1 MSPDDA
7 SSDLASC
14 RSELLSSKSF
24 VRRESLMPLLL
35 KPLRGFGVFEVDL
48 EVRSE
53 PVMNLRKMGRVI
65 GRHANP
71 SFSFGI
77 RDFGMG

>member
-1 MSPDDA
+1 
-7 SSDLASC
+7 
-14 RSELLSSKSF
+14 
-24 VRRESLMPLLL
+24 MPLLL

-48 EVRSE
+48 EVRRE

-65 GRHANP
+65 GRHADQ
-71 SFSFGI
+71 SVIFGI